1 MWVMAGM
8 ATFTIAKADVTM
20 SLTQNDQSTQQ
31 YAVSDIASISYADGT
46 MNITLLSGEQ
56 VAVPVAQVKEIT
68 FTGLSTAI
76 QSLSQQKAGIH
87 FAVYDINGTLLYE
100 GVTETDGNVTLP
112 TELTGVCV
120 VRVGNK
126 SRKVVIK

>member
-31 YAVSDIASISYADGT
+31 YAVSDIDSISYSDGT
-46 MNITLLSGEQ
+46 MYITLQSGEKVGVQ
-56 VAVPVAQVKEIT
+56 VAQVKVIT
-68 FTGLSTAI
+68 FDGLSTAI
-76 QSLSQQKAGIH
+76 QSLSEQKAGIH
-87 FAVYDINGTLLYE
+87 FTVYDINGTLLYE

-120 VRVGNK
+120 VRVGNE